1 MHEYWQRPPHTYE
14 KAPACITTVV
24 PGSEQFALLKQDM
37 GISDRYE
44 ATLAELAMQGK
55 AVVFAAVADGRYV
68 GRVTLRHDW
77 TERPEVDE
85 PSVRIEDEYSDL
97 PQINALE
104 VAEQYRG
111 RGIASQLLAAAE
123 DEACRQGFDQVGL
136 AVDITN
142 KRAMGIYEKRGYRY
156 RLVADKPTFIS
167 IYHRTDGTDE
177 AGEYYLM
184 TKQVRGE
191 G

>member
-1 MHEYWQRPPHTYE
+1 MHEYWQRRPYE
-14 KAPACITTVV
+14 KAPACITTAL

-55 AVVFAAVADGRYV
+55 AVVFAAVEDGRYV

-77 TERPEVDE
+77 TERPEIDE
-85 PSVRIEDEYSDL
+85 PSVRIEDEYPGL

-104 VAEQYRG
+104 VAEQYL
-111 RGIASQLLAAAE
+111 ASQLLAAAE
-123 DEACRQGFDQVGL
+123 DEACQQGFDQVGL
-136 AVDITN
+136 AVDVTN
-142 KRAMGIYEKRGYRY
+142 KMAMGIYEKRDYMY
-156 RLVADKPTFIS
+156 RLVADKPTFTS

>member
-1 MHEYWQRPPHTYE
+1 MCESWQWPHTYE
-14 KAPACITTVV
+14 KAPDCIAAAL

-44 ATLAELAMQGK
+44 ATLTELAMQGK

-85 PSVRIEDEYSDL
+85 PSVRIEDEYPDL

-111 RGIASQLLAAAE
+111 RGIASQLLTAAE
-123 DEACRQGFDQVGL
+123 DEACRQGFDRVGL
-136 AVDITN
+136 AVDVTN
-142 KRAMGIYEKRGYRY
+142 KMVVGIYEKRGYMY
-156 RLVADKPTFIS
+156 RLVADGPTFTS
-167 IYHRTDGTDE
+167 VYHRTDGTDE

-184 TKQVRGE
+184 TKQVRGK

>member
-1 MHEYWQRPPHTYE
+1 MHESWQRPHTYE
-14 KAPACITTVV
+14 KALACITTVV

-55 AVVFAAVADGRYV
+55 AVVFAAVEDGRYV

-77 TERPEVDE
+77 TERPEIDE

-123 DEACRQGFDQVGL
+123 DEACQQGFDRVGL
-136 AVDITN
+136 AVDVTN
-142 KRAMGIYEKRGYRY
+142 KMAMGIYEKCGYMY
-156 RLVADKPTFIS
+156 RLVADKPTFTS

-184 TKQVRGE
+184 TKQVRGKR
-191 G
+191 

>member
-1 MHEYWQRPPHTYE
+1 MHEYWQPRTHE
-14 KAPACITTVV
+14 KASVCIAVTL

-44 ATLAELAMQGK
+44 ATLTELAMQGK

-77 TERPEVDE
+77 TERPEIDE
-85 PSVRIEDEYSDL
+85 PSVRIEDEYPDL

-123 DEACRQGFDQVGL
+123 DEAYQQGFDRVGL
-136 AVDITN
+136 AADITN
-142 KRAMGIYEKRGYRY
+142 KMVVGIYEKRGYMY
-156 RLVADKPTFIS
+156 RLVADGPTFTS
-167 IYHRTDGTDE
+167 VYHRTDGTDE

-184 TKQVRGE
+184 TKQVRGK

>member
-1 MHEYWQRPPHTYE
+1 MREYWQRRTYE
-14 KAPACITTVV
+14 KAPACITVAL
-24 PGSEQFALLKQDM
+24 PGSEQFVLLKQDM

-44 ATLAELAMQGK
+44 ATLTELAMQGK
-55 AVVFAAVADGRYV
+55 AVVFAAVEDGRYV

-77 TERPEVDE
+77 TERPEIDE

-111 RGIASQLLAAAE
+111 RGLLAAAE
-123 DEACRQGFDQVGL
+123 NEACQQGFDRVGL

-142 KRAMGIYEKRGYRY
+142 KRAMGIYEKRDYMY
-156 RLVADKPTFIS
+156 RLVADEPTFTS
-167 IYHRTDGTDE
+167 VYHRTDGTDE

>member
-1 MHEYWQRPPHTYE
+1 MHEHWQPPHTYE

-37 GISDRYE
+37 GVSDRYE

-55 AVVFAAVADGRYV
+55 AVVCAAMADGRYV

-77 TERPEVDE
+77 TERPEIDE
-85 PSVRIEDEYSDL
+85 PSVRIEDESPDL

-123 DEACRQGFDQVGL
+123 NEACQQGFDRVGL
-136 AVDITN
+136 AVDVTN
-142 KRAMGIYEKRGYRY
+142 KMAVGIYEKRGYRY
-156 RLVADKPTFIS
+156 RLVGDEPTFTS

-177 AGEYYLM
+177 AGEVLLND
-184 TKQVRGE
+184 KASAR
-191 G
+191 

>member
-1 MHEYWQRPPHTYE
+1 MREHWRQPPHTHE
-14 KAPACITTVV
+14 KAPACIAAAL
-24 PGSEQFALLKQDM
+24 PSSEQFALLKQDM

-44 ATLAELAMQGK
+44 ATLTELAMQGK
-55 AVVFAAVADGRYV
+55 AVVCAAVADGRYV

-77 TERPEVDE
+77 TERPEIDE
-85 PSVRIEDEYSDL
+85 PSVRIEDEYPGL

-123 DEACRQGFDQVGL
+123 NEACQQGFDRVGL
-136 AVDITN
+136 AVDVTN
-142 KRAMGIYEKRGYRY
+142 KMAMGIYEKRGYMY
-156 RLVADKPTFIS
+156 RLVADKPTFTS
-167 IYHRTDGTDE
+167 VYHRTDGTDE

-184 TKQVRGE
+184 TKQVRGK

>member
-1 MHEYWQRPPHTYE
+1 M
-14 KAPACITTVV
+14 
-24 PGSEQFALLKQDM
+24 
-37 GISDRYE
+37 
-44 ATLAELAMQGK
+44 
-55 AVVFAAVADGRYV
+55 
-68 GRVTLRHDW
+68 
-77 TERPEVDE
+77 
-85 PSVRIEDEYSDL
+85 RIEDEYPGL

-123 DEACRQGFDQVGL
+123 DEACQQGFDQVGL

-142 KRAMGIYEKRGYRY
+142 KRAMGIYEKRDYMY
-156 RLVADKPTFIS
+156 RLVADGPTFTS
-167 IYHRTDGTDE
+167 VYHRTDGTDE

-184 TKQVRGE
+184 TKQVRGK

>member
-1 MHEYWQRPPHTYE
+1 MHEHWQPPHTHE
-14 KAPACITTVV
+14 KAPACITIVV

-55 AVVFAAVADGRYV
+55 AVVFAAVEDGRYV

-77 TERPEVDE
+77 TERPEIDE

-104 VAEQYRG
+104 
-111 RGIASQLLAAAE
+111 
-123 DEACRQGFDQVGL
+123 DEACRQGFDRVGL
-136 AVDITN
+136 AVDVTN
-142 KRAMGIYEKRGYRY
+142 KMAMGIYEKRGYMY
-156 RLVADKPTFIS
+156 RLVAGKPTFTS
-167 IYHRTDGTDE
+167 VYHRIDGTDE

-184 TKQVRGE
+184 TKQVRGK

>member
-1 MHEYWQRPPHTYE
+1 MNIGRRRTPMRKHPPALQQSCQAASSLRYLSKIWVFLIVMKQRLQ
-14 KAPACITTVV
+14 
-24 PGSEQFALLKQDM
+24 S
-37 GISDRYE
+37 
-44 ATLAELAMQGK
+44 K
-55 AVVFAAVADGRYV
+55 AVVFAAVEDGRYV

-85 PSVRIEDEYSDL
+85 PSVRIEDEYPGL

-123 DEACRQGFDQVGL
+123 NEACQQGFDRVGL
-136 AVDITN
+136 AVDVTN
-142 KRAMGIYEKRGYRY
+142 KRAMGIYEKRDYMY
-156 RLVADKPTFIS
+156 RLVADKPTLTS

>member
-1 MHEYWQRPPHTYE
+1 MREHWQQPHTYE

-44 ATLAELAMQGK
+44 ATLTELAMQGK
-55 AVVFAAVADGRYV
+55 AVVFAAVEDDRYV

-77 TERPEVDE
+77 TERLEIDE
-85 PSVRIEDEYSDL
+85 PSVRIEDEYPGL

-123 DEACRQGFDQVGL
+123 NEACQQGFDQVGL
-136 AVDITN
+136 AVDVTN
-142 KRAMGIYEKRGYRY
+142 KRAMGIYEKRGYMY
-156 RLVADKPTFIS
+156 RLVADGPTFTS
-167 IYHRTDGTDE
+167 VYHRTDGTDE

-184 TKQVRGE
+184 TKQVRGK